1 MSELSKIYTSL
12 IIIGAGPAGYTA
24 AIYAARA
31 NLSTILVTGSEPGG
45 QLLNTNT
52 IENWP
57 GEYQNISGMNLM
69 ENMLKHVQKFPI
81 HIINDTIINVD
92 FIKRPF
98 VIHGEKNSYSSDAVI
113 IATGASPRYL
123 NIPSETL
130 YKSRGGISTCAICD
144 GFFYKNKS
152 VAVIGGGN
160 SALEEALFL
169 SNITKTIY
177 LIHRKKKFTADKIL
191 IARIM
196 EKVKLKKIIL
206 YMSYIV
212 NEILGDR
219 LGVTGIKINSCK
231 NNIVLNVFGIFI
243 AIGHVPN
250 SNIFLN
256 QLETKN
262 NFIKINV
269 NNANH
274 HFQTQT
280 SIPGIFAAGD
290 VTDHIYRQAI
300 TASSGG
306 CMAAIDAE
314 KYISTVIRS

>member
-1 MSELSKIYTSL
+1 MSKLSKIYTSL

-31 NLSTILVTGSEPGG
+31 NLKTILITGSEPGG
-45 QLLNTNT
+45 QLLNTNA

-57 GEYQNISGMNLM
+57 GEYHNISGINLM
-69 ENMLKHVQKFPI
+69 NNMLKHVQKFPI
-81 HIINDTIINVD
+81 HIINDTIINVN

-98 VIHGEKNSYSSDAVI
+98 IMYGEKKNYSSDAVI

-152 VAVIGGGN
+152 VAIIGGGN

-177 LIHRKKKFTADKIL
+177 IIHRKKKFTADKIL
-191 IARIM
+191 ISRIM

-212 NEILGDR
+212 NEILGDH
-219 LGVTGIKINSCK
+219 LGVTGIRINSLK
-231 NNIVLNVFGIFI
+231 NNILLNVFGIFI
-243 AIGHVPN
+243 AIGHIPN

-262 NFIKINV
+262 NFIQINK
-269 NNANH
+269 NNTEH

-300 TASSGG
+300 TASSSG

-314 KYISTVIRS
+314 KYISSLIR